1 MYYHIVKKDGLKYKD
16 LDIKEVDKIIKKEKL
31 NFNNSRIYSSIEDL
45 EHTFKIFEDEEGKN
59 LPQTLDRNEIRIS
72 DILSCNQKKKYLKN
86 CSYDFFLKIFN
97 SSFKPRGKVFLN
109 KTYIIWIMLLSTFL
123 NRYLFYIL
131 YKNYYSFASF
141 KLLLGFNV
149 KPLWYITLIYILVP
163 LSLILFVWYRDKYFK
178 KNYLIIFIILMII
191 INEVIGYTIGD
202 IIENIADNLGGL
214 IAIIIGLIFTQIFY
228 NFFRRLSYNKFK
240 DF

>member
-31 NFNNSRIYSSIEDL
+31 NYNNSRIYSSIENL
-45 EHTFKIFEDEEGKN
+45 EHTFKIFEDEESKN

-131 YKNYYSFASF
+131 YKNYYSFTSF
-141 KLLLGFNV
+141 KLLFGFNV

-178 KNYLIIFIILMII
+178 CML
-191 INEVIGYTIGD
+191 
-202 IIENIADNLGGL
+202 
-214 IAIIIGLIFTQIFY
+214 
-228 NFFRRLSYNKFK
+228 
-240 DF
+240 

>member
-1 MYYHIVKKDGLKYKD
+1 MYYHIVKKEGLKYKD

-45 EHTFKIFEDEEGKN
+45 EHTFKIFEDKEGKN
-59 LPQTLDRNEIRIS
+59 LPQTLDRNEMRIN

-178 KNYLIIFIILMII
+178 KNYLIIFIILMIV

-202 IIENIADNLGGL
+202 IIENITDNLGGL

>member
-1 MYYHIVKKDGLKYKD
+1 MYYHIVKKEGLKYKD

-45 EHTFKIFEDEEGKN
+45 EHTFKIFEDKEGKN

-97 SSFKPRGKVFLN
+97 S
-109 KTYIIWIMLLSTFL
+109 
-123 NRYLFYIL
+123 
-131 YKNYYSFASF
+131 SF

-178 KNYLIIFIILMII
+178 KNYLIIFIILMIV

>member
-1 MYYHIVKKDGLKYKD
+1 VKKDGLKYKD

-31 NFNNSRIYSSIEDL
+31 NFNNSRIYSSVQDL
-45 EHTFKIFEDEEGKN
+45 EHTFKIFEDEESRN
-59 LPQTLDRNEIRIS
+59 LPQILDRNEIRIS
-72 DILSCNQKKKYLKN
+72 DILSCKQKKKYLKN

-109 KTYIIWIMLLSTFL
+109 KTFIIWIMLLSTIL

-131 YKNYYSFASF
+131 YKYYYSFTSY
-141 KLLLGFNV
+141 KLFFGFNI

-163 LSLILFVWYRDKYFK
+163 LTLILLIWYRDKYFK
-178 KNYLIIFIILMII
+178 ENYLIIFIVLMVI
-191 INEVIGYTIGD
+191 INGVIAYTIGD
-202 IIENIADNLGGL
+202 IIENIVKNFGGL
-214 IAIIIGLIFTQIFY
+214 VAIIIGLIFTQLFY
-228 NFFRRLSYNKFK
+228 NLFRRLSYNKFK

>member
-1 MYYHIVKKDGLKYKD
+1 MYYHIVKEDGLKYKD

-31 NFNNSRIYSSIEDL
+31 NFNNSRIYSSVQDL
-45 EHTFKIFEDEEGKN
+45 EHTFKIFEDEESRN

-72 DILSCNQKKKYLKN
+72 DILSCKQKKKYLKN

-97 SSFKPRGKVFLN
+97 SSFKPRGKVFFN
-109 KTYIIWIMLLSTFL
+109 KTFIIWIMLLSTIL

-131 YKNYYSFASF
+131 YKYYYSFTSY
-141 KLLLGFNV
+141 KLFFGFNI

-163 LSLILFVWYRDKYFK
+163 LTLILLIWYRDKYFK
-178 KNYLIIFIILMII
+178 ENYLIIFIVLMVI
-191 INEVIGYTIGD
+191 INGVIAYTIGD
-202 IIENIADNLGGL
+202 IIENIVKNFGGL
-214 IAIIIGLIFTQIFY
+214 VAIIIGLIFTQLFY
-228 NFFRRLSYNKFK
+228 NLFRRLSYNKYK

>member
-31 NFNNSRIYSSIEDL
+31 NFNNSRIYSSIENL
-45 EHTFKIFEDEEGKN
+45 EHTFKIFEDEESKN

-178 KNYLIIFIILMII
+178 KNYLIIFIILMIV
-191 INEVIGYTIGD
+191 INEVIGYTIGN